1 MNSGILLY
9 NIDNAQFLGKV
20 MSGLTTDQLRIIEAK
35 RKLALEIKEAKQAA
49 QQNFPKTTPH
59 QENICNQSENKRDS
73 VKNGNHSIL
82 SFYGSNNVN
91 TPSKPNIGITSKFL
105 KPTPTA
111 LFNKSKQFSQPTLVK
126 QTPFVQKGK
135 NWNSDNCVVAKCHL
149 ISKTQ
154 FAVDVKYH
162 QQLIDIFKSVKSAL
176 YEMGESTA
184 TTNLTKGFEATGI
197 FPLDRNSVITKLPFY
212 KQDVSAIREDI
223 SEQFKGFIENVR
235 TSDLSKLQKPKKFK
249 LPVQAGKSV
258 SLTEVEEFYK
268 NKSATI
274 PSGGARTRGGSVSQ
288 NTFRNPKPEVEV
300 TDDELVK
307 IDPELF
313 SHLMV
318 FQKEGVRNPH
328 KGPDTDSVS
337 VGPWSVLC
345 APGPL
350 EILLAITVSISV
362 ITLTVSTNEIIRD
375 FIQSKNSK
383 ENSLQHGACAHAHIY
398 SAVIGSLYKRVHRT
412 LKLGNFYRKTIFPLM
427 CLRFGLSKCGRCLLA
442 DDMGLGKT
450 IQALGIMHYYRGD
463 WPLLIVCPS
472 SVRYAWLEAIQTWLP
487 TIPTHHIEVM
497 TSGKDDIGGARILIT
512 SYDLMSRY
520 GKQWLAQKSFGAVI
534 MDESHFLKSSKSA
547 RTKVA
552 ILFFKQAK
560 RVLLL
565 SGTPA
570 LSRPS
575 ELYTQIA
582 AIDPKAFGSFHDF
595 GLRYCAAVK
604 TNWAWDYSGSSN
616 MVELHLLLEKRF
628 MIRRLKSNVISELP
642 PKIR

>member
-1 MNSGILLY
+1 
-9 NIDNAQFLGKV
+9 
-20 MSGLTTDQLRIIEAK
+20 
-35 RKLALEIKEAKQAA
+35 
-49 QQNFPKTTPH
+49 
-59 QENICNQSENKRDS
+59 
-73 VKNGNHSIL
+73 
-82 SFYGSNNVN
+82 
-91 TPSKPNIGITSKFL
+91 
-105 KPTPTA
+105 
-111 LFNKSKQFSQPTLVK
+111 
-126 QTPFVQKGK
+126 
-135 NWNSDNCVVAKCHL
+135 
-149 ISKTQ
+149 
-154 FAVDVKYH
+154 
-162 QQLIDIFKSVKSAL
+162 
-176 YEMGESTA
+176 MGESTT
-184 TTNLTKGFEATGI
+184 TTNLAKGFEATGI
-197 FPLDRNSVITKLPFY
+197 FPLDRNSLITKLPIY
-212 KQDVSAIREDI
+212 AQDISAIREDI
-223 SEQFKGFIENVR
+223 GEQFKVFIE
-235 TSDLSKLQKPKKFK
+235 
-249 LPVQAGKSV
+249 
-258 SLTEVEEFYK
+258 
-268 NKSATI
+268 
-274 PSGGARTRGGSVSQ
+274 

-318 FQKEGVRNPH
+318 FQKEGV
-328 KGPDTDSVS
+328 
-337 VGPWSVLC
+337 
-345 APGPL
+345 
-350 EILLAITVSISV
+350 
-362 ITLTVSTNEIIRD
+362 
-375 FIQSKNSK
+375 
-383 ENSLQHGACAHAHIY
+383 
-398 SAVIGSLYKRVHRT
+398 
-412 LKLGNFYRKTIFPLM
+412 
-427 CLRFGLSKCGRCLLA
+427 RFGLSKCGRCLLA

-472 SVRYAWLEAIQTWLP
+472 SVRYDWLEAIQTWLP
-487 TIPTHHIEVM
+487 TIPTHHVEVM

-520 GKQWLAQKSFGAVI
+520 GKQWLAEKSFGAVI
-534 MDESHFLKSSKSA
+534 MDESHFLKSFKSA

-642 PKIR
+642 PKIRELVILNRDMIKGTNSEMKGCEKALNVQGLRGLERRGALLSYYCATGKAKLPAIVDYICDLLDTGRKFICFAHHQIVLDGICEAIEERNLSYIRIDGSTPSEVRKQHCDLFQYNDEVMVAVLSITAANSGITLTSAHLVVFAELFWNPGILTQAEDRAHRLGQQDSVLVRYLVARGTADDHLWPLIQAKLDVLNKAGLSKDNFLNSHSTEMKSRQQKSLVDFFEELIEDEENRPIGPQFETNQPAPTEEDNSAELWEVDEEDLLAKIDLEQIEQIESKKRRMNESATQKYF

>member
-1 MNSGILLY
+1 
-9 NIDNAQFLGKV
+9 
-20 MSGLTTDQLRIIEAK
+20 MSSCR
-35 RKLALEIKEAKQAA
+35 LA
-49 QQNFPKTTPH
+49 
-59 QENICNQSENKRDS
+59 
-73 VKNGNHSIL
+73 V
-82 SFYGSNNVN
+82 
-91 TPSKPNIGITSKFL
+91 TPSK
-105 KPTPTA
+105 
-111 LFNKSKQFSQPTLVK
+111 
-126 QTPFVQKGK
+126 
-135 NWNSDNCVVAKCHL
+135 
-149 ISKTQ
+149 
-154 FAVDVKYH
+154 
-162 QQLIDIFKSVKSAL
+162 
-176 YEMGESTA
+176 
-184 TTNLTKGFEATGI
+184 
-197 FPLDRNSVITKLPFY
+197 
-212 KQDVSAIREDI
+212 
-223 SEQFKGFIENVR
+223 
-235 TSDLSKLQKPKKFK
+235 LQ
-249 LPVQAGKSV
+249 
-258 SLTEVEEFYK
+258 
-268 NKSATI
+268 
-274 PSGGARTRGGSVSQ
+274 
-288 NTFRNPKPEVEV
+288 TFRNPKPEVEV

-318 FQKEGVRNPH
+318 FQKEGVR
-328 KGPDTDSVS
+328 
-337 VGPWSVLC
+337 
-345 APGPL
+345 
-350 EILLAITVSISV
+350 
-362 ITLTVSTNEIIRD
+362 
-375 FIQSKNSK
+375 
-383 ENSLQHGACAHAHIY
+383 
-398 SAVIGSLYKRVHRT
+398 
-412 LKLGNFYRKTIFPLM
+412 
-427 CLRFGLSKCGRCLLA
+427 FGLSKCGRCLLA

-450 IQALGIMHYYRGD
+450 IQALGIMQYYRGD

-534 MDESHFLKSSKSA
+534 MDESHFLKSFKSA

-552 ILFFKQAK
+552 SLFFKQAK

-642 PKIR
+642 PKIRELVILNRDMIKGTSSEMKGCEKALNVQGLRGIERRGALLSYYCATGKAKLPAIVDYIRDLLDTGRKFICFAHHQIVLDGICEAIEERNLSYIRIDGSTPSEVRKQHCDLFQYNDEVMVAVLSITAANSGITLTSAHLVVFAELFWNPGILTQAEDRAHRLGQQDSVLVRYLVARGTADDHLWPLIQAKLDVLNKAGLSKDNFLNSHSTEMKSRQQKSLFDFFEELIEDEENRPTGPQFETNQPAPREEDNSAELWEVDEENLLAKIDLEQIVQIESKKRRMNESATQKYF